1 MYRILI
7 VDDERNERTGIEKL
21 IRRYQFHLEVVQASN
36 GREALEKFEQN
47 GIDILLTDIKMP
59 LMSGIELIKE
69 VHKRG
74 WDPIC
79 IIYSAYGEFEYA
91 QNAIALGVMQYLLK
105 PIKMQEFQNL
115 FEHVVS
121 LCEEKDHQQAE
132 SEALKIKLRN
142 VENDKMYRQLLKY
155 LESEA
160 DERSEDTE
168 ELFAREALVP
178 VILSSY
184 SYLFSRYWENY
195 EEDINKIF
203 DNNPVIINKDDTQT
217 LVLAGCG
224 RLASQRKREEVCERL
239 IQMSRD
245 NFQSE
250 IFIVMGTKCS
260 SMEELKAQ

>member
-142 VENDKMYRQLLKY
+142 VENDKM
-155 LESEA
+155 
-160 DERSEDTE
+160 
-168 ELFAREALVP
+168 
-178 VILSSY
+178 
-184 SYLFSRYWENY
+184 
-195 EEDINKIF
+195 
-203 DNNPVIINKDDTQT
+203 
-217 LVLAGCG
+217 
-224 RLASQRKREEVCERL
+224 
-239 IQMSRD
+239 
-245 NFQSE
+245 
-250 IFIVMGTKCS
+250 
-260 SMEELKAQ
+260 